1 MRRDSGER
9 LLARGGKREWAKRAG
24 KHRHHKA
31 NLRSRLTMKIERQS
45 VRLACGGRE
54 LEQRSGAAR
63 VSREAAAAAR
73 RGSRQG
79 RAALFIGPKCLG
91 VRPREGCG
99 GAREAAGLKIES
111 RSQTRR
117 KKGLPGGAR
126 VAEREGARG
135 AGVAAPT
142 NLSRLKSAR
151 STFYKD
157 NPANALKTE
166 QIR

>member
-1 MRRDSGER
+1 M
-9 LLARGGKREWAKRAG
+9 LARGGKREWAKRAG

-31 NLRSRLTMKIERQS
+31 NLRGHLTMKIE
-45 VRLACGGRE
+45 RE

-91 VRPREGCG
+91 MRPREGCG

-111 RSQTRR
+111 RSQTGR

-151 STFYKD
+151 SPFYKG
-157 NPANALKTE
+157 NLANALKTE